1 MYNEQNVIAQSKSRH
16 NKEVCTKSS
25 IVLLLTLIGHDM
37 VSFTISLGIH
47 YKNTFHYIN
56 YKTITMG
63 IETLY
68 DVKQV
73 PLNRLFN
80 QINITNNRHF
90 AFVYLLG

>member
-47 YKNTFHYIN
+47 YKNTFHYLLSFVS
-56 YKTITMG
+56 TG
-63 IETLY
+63 
-68 DVKQV
+68 
-73 PLNRLFN
+73 LF
-80 QINITNNRHF
+80 TNESDLDLLF
-90 AFVYLLG
+90 ESLLFSVAF